1 MKLLTVIV
9 NYKTAAL
16 TLQALEALVPQQ
28 REVGGRAVV
37 VENDSGDAEALRQ
50 GIAERFADE
59 DVELVVAPR
68 NGGFGYGN
76 NLAIRPALASDDP
89 PDYVYLLNPDA
100 YPDPGALA
108 KLLTYMDEHPRVGI
122 AGTFVHFPDGAERR
136 SMFRF
141 PTVLGELCHGLRVR
155 VVDKLLHRYVAA
167 PPVPQDNCEAEVV
180 SGASM
185 ILRREVL
192 DEVGLFDED
201 FFLYYEETDLC
212 LRAARAG
219 WGIHYVRDCSVG
231 HVGGAATHLDKGPIP
246 RYWFAS
252 RRRYFLK
259 NHGRAYMWAANLVWG
274 SSYLTWLTRKT
285 LRGQTE
291 EFRPRRLRDF
301 VTSNLAL
308 ELQDLKRLVSGETG

>member
-1 MKLLTVIV
+1 MRLLIVIV
-9 NYKTAAL
+9 NYRTAEL
-16 TLQALEALVPQQ
+16 TLQALEAALPQL
-28 REVGGRAVV
+28 EAIGGEAVV
-37 VENDSGDAEALRQ
+37 VENASGDAAQLEAAIR
-50 GIAERFADE
+50 ERWSGRP
-59 DVELVVAPR
+59 VRLVVAPR

-76 NLAIRPALASDDP
+76 NLAIRPALESDDP

-100 YPDPGALA
+100 YPDPGALQA
-108 KLLTYMDEHPRVGI
+108 LLDYMDSHPLVGI
-122 AGTFVHFPDGAERR
+122 AGTYVHFPDGSERR

-141 PTVLGELCHGLRVR
+141 PTVLGELCHGLRVGF
-155 VVDKLLHRYVAA
+155 VDRLLHRHVAA
-167 PPVPQDNCEAEVV
+167 PPVPQENCQAQVV

-192 DEVGLFDED
+192 EEVGLFDEG

-219 WGIHYVRDCSVG
+219 WHIHYVRDSSVG

-259 NHGRAYMWAANLVWG
+259 NHGRAYMWLANLVWG
-274 SSYLTWLTRKT
+274 SSYLSWVTRKA
-285 LRGQTE
+285 LLGQTE

-301 VTSNLAL
+301 VAANLAL
-308 ELQDLKRLVSGETG
+308 EWEDLRQAVSGS